1 MADRRQL
8 DDLLAHRRSVEPRE
22 FYFWALVLL
31 RDIADAVTGMT
42 PVAVEQ
48 VEESAAVETSAE
60 PAAYRTGKV
69 ADLRD
74 VIASATDARALTVAL
89 KTERQTDRARR
100 RLIGYL
106 VARLDELGA
115 M

>member
-8 DDLLAHRRSVEPRE
+8 DDLLAYRRSVAPRE

-42 PVAVEQ
+42 PETVEQ
-48 VEESAAVETSAE
+48 VEEPATVDTSAE
-60 PAAYRTGKV
+60 PAAFLSGKV

-74 VIASATDARALTVAL
+74 LIASATDAQALTVAL
-89 KTERQTDRARR
+89 KSERQTDRPRR

-106 VARLDELGA
+106 VGRLEELGA